1 MAVAAASSGSYRKA
15 DGEEGV
21 TREKVQR
28 STASKE
34 GGGILQPDRGGE
46 VSVSVKSQRARRRDE
61 QRKLEEEGSCWA
73 VNRVRE
79 KEEHQKSKT
88 AKAG

>member
-1 MAVAAASSGSYRKA
+1 MYVMAVAVAVSQAGAAASNGSYRKA

-34 GGGILQPDRGGE
+34 GGGILQPDRANADTLDAGTVLDAGTQQ
-46 VSVSVKSQRARRRDE
+46 VKHGARA
-61 QRKLEEEGSCWA
+61 GM
-73 VNRVRE
+73 
-79 KEEHQKSKT
+79 
-88 AKAG
+88 

>member
-1 MAVAAASSGSYRKA
+1 VGEPKA
-15 DGEEGV
+15 DESGE
-21 TREKVQR
+21 R
-28 STASKE
+28 
-34 GGGILQPDRGGE
+34 E